1 MLLYEE
7 RSHCV
12 ALCVFFSA
20 AIEEVNGTMKQ
31 LPVLFPVA
39 IVLLRMNSC
48 TRTGT
53 VSQWAV
59 LKIVHTKGGSTG
71 LGPPSQLV
79 TAATSGK
86 EYITSSLILSHTPC
100 HTRW

>member
-1 MLLYEE
+1 
-7 RSHCV
+7 
-12 ALCVFFSA
+12 
-20 AIEEVNGTMKQ
+20 MKQ

-71 LGPPSQLV
+71 LGPPLQLV